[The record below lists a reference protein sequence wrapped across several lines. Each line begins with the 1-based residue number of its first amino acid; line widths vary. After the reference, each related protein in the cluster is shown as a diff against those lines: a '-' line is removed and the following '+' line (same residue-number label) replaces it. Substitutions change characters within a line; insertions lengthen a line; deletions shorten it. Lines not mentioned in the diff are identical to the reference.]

1 MSNASTEVATQQ
13 SAEIEALLAQQNAEY
28 DALPNTLQVPIL
40 KVAQQGTKE
49 VKSGDSEAGDFV
61 STLTGE
67 SMGTSVDFIVAYFQ
81 AGRSVSDR
89 DHGYKNAIGTDT
101 IPDTDYWKQVLG
113 AEFVGTR
120 WDEHPDAEEQYKL
133 RVNNGDIKWGK
144 GPLISTTYNYT
155 GLVIPSQIEGD
166 DEEPEPM
173 VSRITFLRSTKAAHD
188 KLRNLKNGTFRNQP
202 FWDYV
207 FALSTAVKT
216 FGSNDSYIVNV
227 KKGRQTTPE
236 EKAMALELAMAVA
249 QGRTADNSSVVG
261 ADVKVEPDAAGGLKV

>member
-1 MSNASTEVATQQ
+1 MASTEVATQQ
-13 SAEIEALLAQQNAEY
+13 SADIEALLAQQNAEF

-49 VKSGDSEAGDFV
+49 VKQGDSEPGDFV

-67 SMGTSVDFIVAYFQ
+67 SMGTSVDFIVAFFQ

-89 DHGYKNAIGTDT
+89 DEGYKNSIGTDT
-101 IPDTDYWKQVLG
+101 IPDTDFWKKVLG
-113 AEFVGTR
+113 PEFVGTR
-120 WDEHPDAEEQYKL
+120 WDEHPDAEEQYKI
-133 RVNNGDIKWGK
+133 RVNDGDIKWGK

-166 DEEPEPM
+166 DEEADPM
-173 VSRITFLRSTKAAHD
+173 VSRITFLRSTKSAHD

-207 FALSTAVKT
+207 FALSTSVKT

-227 KKGRQTTPE
+227 KKGRKTTPD
-236 EKAMALELAMAVA
+236 EKTMAVELAMAVA